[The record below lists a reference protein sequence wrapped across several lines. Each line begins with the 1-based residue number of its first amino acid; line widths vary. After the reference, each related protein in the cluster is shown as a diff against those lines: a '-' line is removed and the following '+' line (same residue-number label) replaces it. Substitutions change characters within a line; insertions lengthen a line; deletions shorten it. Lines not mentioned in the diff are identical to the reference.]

1 MKTIGTVVT
10 SLGTLATSTIMFG
23 WALSVMWTWFIVPL
37 GPAPLSLA
45 HALGINATVNLFT
58 FGIKR
63 EGINKGT
70 GMIPFLAYV
79 FGQALSAILIVG
91 LGYLYK
97 SF

>member
-10 SLGTLATSTIMFG
+10 SLATLATSTIMFG

-45 HALGINATVNLFT
+45 HALGINATINLFT
-58 FGIKR
+58 YGIKR
-63 EGINKGT
+63 EEINGKGL
-70 GMIPFLAYV
+70 IPFFAYIV
-79 FGQALSAILIVG
+79 GQALSALLIVM

-97 SF
+97 SFM